1 MRYRKVP
8 PAAMHV
14 HTATTEVIGTTE
26 VKATVPEVVET
37 VTGNVDTAEVVTATT
52 EVVTATT
59 EVVTAITEVVT
70 VTRVRDVAG
79 VALLITN
86 TVHVPQ
92 TVVNVGCARKSDT
105 LKACVT
111 KESVKMKCRIAFP
124 VITVTMDDL
133 NGDYYVGTVT
143 CNDENDAWYVNLPIC
158 DAQVKFKIDT
168 GADISVSNTEHIQ

>member
-1 MRYRKVP
+1 M
-8 PAAMHV
+8 
-14 HTATTEVIGTTE
+14 
-26 VKATVPEVVET
+26 
-37 VTGNVDTAEVVTATT
+37 DTA

-92 TVVNVGCARKSDT
+92 TVVNVGCARKSGT

-111 KESVKMKCRIAFP
+111 KENVKMKCRIAFP
-124 VITVTMDDL
+124 VITVTM
-133 NGDYYVGTVT
+133 T
-143 CNDENDAWYVNLPIC
+143 I
-158 DAQVKFKIDT
+158 
-168 GADISVSNTEHIQ
+168 